1 MALPT
6 TLNSETAREEM
17 KRPFWWGKRLKP
29 QINVHMWSHMY
40 TSEPV
45 SILSLQEQSVNWT
58 KQATAGSSPMSL
70 DCSVQS
76 KTEVHWNPTCQ
87 ASHSKEWMC
96 SCFMLFCWYGVETW
110 CLLVLGD
117 FAWPSLSMGELRQET
132 LANYDRA
139 HADRT
144 FTGFS
149 STHSLNKEKH
159 IINMQ

>member
-6 TLNSETAREEM
+6 KLWNCQGRNEEALLMRKKIETTNQCTHQN
-17 KRPFWWGKRLKP
+17 LL
-29 QINVHMWSHMY
+29 QY
-40 TSEPV
+40 Y

-70 DCSVQS
+70 DCSVP

-110 CLLVLGD
+110 CLLVLG
-117 FAWPSLSMGELRQET
+117 AWPTIHFALLSLSMGELREET
-132 LANYDRA
+132 LTNYDKA